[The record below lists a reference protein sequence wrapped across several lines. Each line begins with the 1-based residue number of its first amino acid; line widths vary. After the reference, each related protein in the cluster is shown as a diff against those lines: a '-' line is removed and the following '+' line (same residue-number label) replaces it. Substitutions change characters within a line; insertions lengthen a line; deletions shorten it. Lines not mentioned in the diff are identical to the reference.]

1 MPNADSF
8 IHGFEEQ
15 LKWLEGLGAAELK
28 LWLRGYVWAKRTY
41 PLVVPNVT
49 DRVTQF
55 ISLVK
60 AGTPALIVSVR
71 SVIPELLKEWG
82 RDDTTDVLE
91 KLFLLCGK
99 LRCADAEAS
108 VIQILNSRLSARSE
122 VEETKLRSLGLGV
135 LSGFG
140 CTDRTA
146 YLFERYIGEKEY
158 ALVSYRA
165 LYKYN
170 PTNAAVHL
178 PVLVE
183 IYQDHRAEQ
192 KLKMNIKRML
202 EHLPSSAERAA
213 LWNQV
218 LRDTEENKIPMVLKK
233 LADIGILYQ
242 PPDPVE
248 DDSLPERIPV
258 AYEEEKGWVGFPTN
272 YVEVLKLKRQLG
284 ENQNGK
290 VEEYIFNLYSRMM
303 DLHQQEA
310 DSAVAN
316 MAANA

>member
-1 MPNADSF
+1 MPNAHSS

-15 LKWLEGLGAAELK
+15 LKWLEIHSAAELK
-28 LWLRGYVWAKRTY
+28 LWLRGYVWAKRTH
-41 PLVVPNVT
+41 PLVVSNIT
-49 DRVTQF
+49 DQVTQF

-60 AGTPALIVSVR
+60 AGTPALTVTVR

-82 RDDTTDVLE
+82 RDDSTAVLE

-99 LRCADAEAS
+99 LRCADAES
-108 VIQILNSRLSARSE
+108 TVVQILNSRLSTRTEA
-122 VEETKLRSLGLGV
+122 EEIKLRALGLGV

-146 YLFERYIGEKEY
+146 YLFERYIGEEEY

-165 LYKYN
+165 LYKYD

-178 PVLVE
+178 PGLVE
-183 IYQDHRAEQ
+183 IYQDPRAEQ
-192 KLKMNIKRML
+192 KFKMNIKRML
-202 EHLPSSAERAA
+202 EHLPSSAERAS

-218 LRDTEENKIPMVLKK
+218 LCDTEENKIPMVLEK

-242 PPDPVE
+242 PPDPIQDE
-248 DDSLPERIPV
+248 LLPERIPV

-272 YVEVLKLKRQLG
+272 YVEVFRLKNRLK
-284 ENQNGK
+284 EKQNVK
-290 VEEYIFNLYSRMM
+290 AESYIFNLYSRMM

-310 DSAVAN
+310 DSAVAS
-316 MAANA
+316 MAAGV